1 MDLVDNRAFLE
12 NLEVELVARSST
24 PRRNGVGNRHSL
36 GVTRGLLLAALSRL
50 SRLSGVDLGGIG
62 FRLFDESVV

>member
-50 SRLSGVDLGGIG
+50 SGVDLGVIG
-62 FRLFDESVV
+62 FRLFDESIV